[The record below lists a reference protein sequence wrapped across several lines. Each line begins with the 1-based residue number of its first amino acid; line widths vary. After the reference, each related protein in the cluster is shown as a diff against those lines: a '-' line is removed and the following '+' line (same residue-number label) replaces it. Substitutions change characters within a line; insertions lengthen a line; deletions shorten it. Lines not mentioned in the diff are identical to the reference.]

1 VTSTVNIKTPEFTE
15 SDAPF
20 SPEEGEGI
28 PEPPF
33 SPRSES
39 AWRGG
44 ISMQDVATF
53 NVSAEE
59 VTFTFFYK
67 PTVGIY
73 GMERLLEKFAVKSC
87 SKANVNFNRKIFV
100 L

>member
-1 VTSTVNIKTPEFTE
+1 
-15 SDAPF
+15 
-20 SPEEGEGI
+20 
-28 PEPPF
+28 
-33 SPRSES
+33 
-39 AWRGG
+39 
-44 ISMQDVATF
+44 MQDVATF